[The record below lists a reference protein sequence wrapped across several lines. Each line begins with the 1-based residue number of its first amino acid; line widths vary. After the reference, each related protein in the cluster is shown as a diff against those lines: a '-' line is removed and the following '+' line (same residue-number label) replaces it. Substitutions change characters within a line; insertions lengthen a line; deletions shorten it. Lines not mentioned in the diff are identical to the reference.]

1 MIEIIHFK
9 LIKGIILFQRNGIN
23 RGITQEQIF
32 GINSKEREKRSLL
45 FGQRVKRKRAFHD
58 MYMRAFF

>member
-23 RGITQEQIF
+23 RGITQEQIS
-32 GINSKEREKRSLL
+32 GINIKERKKE
-45 FGQRVKRKRAFHD
+45 AFCLG
-58 MYMRAFF
+58 R

>member
-23 RGITQEQIF
+23 RGITQEQIS
-32 GINSKEREKRSLL
+32 GIYLKEREKGRLL
-45 FGQRVKRKRAFHD
+45 FG
-58 MYMRAFF
+58 